1 MTVCYN
7 TSSENEIPE
16 AYQRLLLDAI
26 RGDHTLFVNAREA
39 ELSWKN
45 LEGFLDRGELTGY
58 PRGTV
63 PPSFFNVEWINF
75 EQYGGSC
82 KRPAA

>member
-1 MTVCYN
+1 MTFCYN
-7 TSSENEIPE
+7 DSFETEIPE

-26 RGDHTLFVNAREA
+26 NGDHTLFVNALET

-45 LEGFLDRGELTGY
+45 LEDVLDKGELTFY
-58 PRGTV
+58 PKGTV
-63 PPSFFNVEWINF
+63 PPSFFNVGWINF

-82 KRPAA
+82 RRPGA